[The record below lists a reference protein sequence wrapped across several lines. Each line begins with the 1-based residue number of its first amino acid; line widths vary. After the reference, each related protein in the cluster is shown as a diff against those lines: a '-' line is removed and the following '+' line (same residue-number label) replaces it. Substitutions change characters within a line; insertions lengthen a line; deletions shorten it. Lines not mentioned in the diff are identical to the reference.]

1 MNRLGRKL
9 MAALTLSLVYAAWP
23 AVAET
28 LKLPTLAPI
37 LRNVTPGVVA
47 LSIKRRPTD
56 EEILLSGEP
65 PEEGRQ
71 VQAAASGVIFDA
83 QRGLIVTCAHLVAE
97 ADEIKVILSDGRE
110 TLAERIGTD
119 TQTDIAVLKT
129 AASELTSVKLGDSDR
144 LRVGDFVISVGN
156 PFGLG
161 QTISFG
167 VVSALRRS
175 GAPLE
180 GYDKLIQTD
189 ASMNPGDS
197 GGALVNLRGELVGI
211 DTAIAGGIM
220 GTNVGIGFA
229 LPVNLVRHIADE
241 LVLHGEVRRGHLGI
255 VFQDLD
261 AGIRAGMG
269 LASEQH
275 GVVVSMVSAG
285 SAAERA
291 GIVTGDVITD
301 INGAPVANILEARNK
316 LSLIKIGE
324 VAHVAVVRSA
334 KSLTIDAPLAPP
346 AARPISGEAMSM
358 GLIGAEFDLVSYFV
372 PVAGAQ
378 VVSVQTDSE
387 AWNAGLREGDIIR
400 SLNNEAVTSPGQLL
414 TMVKTDPDRL
424 LFNVIR
430 NGSGMFL
437 TVPAAP
443 IR

>member
-1 MNRLGRKL
+1 MHYLGRKL
-9 MAALTLSLVYAAWP
+9 MAALTLSLMCAASP
-23 AVAET
+23 AVADT

-37 LRNVTPGVVA
+37 LRKVTPGVVA

-56 EEILLSGEP
+56 EEVLLSGEP

-110 TLAERIGTD
+110 TLAERIGAD
-119 TQTDIAVLKT
+119 TQTDIAVLKIAAPNLT
-129 AASELTSVKLGDSDR
+129 ALKLGNSD
-144 LRVGDFVISVGN
+144 LLTAGDFVISVGN

-161 QTISFG
+161 QSVSFG
-167 VVSALRRS
+167 VVSALRLS
-175 GAPLE
+175 GAPVE

-211 DTAIAGGIM
+211 DTAIAGITGA
-220 GTNVGIGFA
+220 NVGIGFA
-229 LPVNLVRHIADE
+229 LPINMVRHIADE
-241 LVLHGEVRRGHLGI
+241 LVLHGEIRRGHLGI

-261 AGIRAGMG
+261 AGIRAGLG
-269 LASEQH
+269 LGSEQH

-291 GIVTGDVITD
+291 GIETGDVITG
-301 INGAPVANILEARNK
+301 INGVPVANILEARNK
-316 LSLIKIGE
+316 LSLVKVGE
-324 VAHVAVVRSA
+324 VAHVAVVRST

-346 AARPISGEAMSM
+346 AARPISGEAMSI
-358 GLIGAEFDLVSYFV
+358 GLRGAEFDVVSYFV

-400 SLNNEAVTSPGQLL
+400 SLNNEAVASPGQLL

-430 NGSGMFL
+430 NGSGVFI

>member
-1 MNRLGRKL
+1 MNYIGRKL
-9 MAALTLSLVYAAWP
+9 MAALTLSLACTALP

-28 LKLPTLAPI
+28 LKLTTLEPI

-56 EEILLSGEP
+56 EEVLLSGEP
-65 PEEGRQ
+65 PQEGRQ
-71 VQAAASGVIFDA
+71 VQSAASGVIFDA
-83 QRGLIVTCAHLVAE
+83 QGGLIVTCAHLVAE

-110 TLAERIGTD
+110 TLAERIGMD
-119 TQTDIAVLKT
+119 AETDIAVLKIS
-129 AASELTSVKLGDSDR
+129 ASKLTSMKLGDSDL
-144 LRVGDFVISVGN
+144 LRVGDFVISVWN
-156 PFGLG
+156 PFGLV

-197 GGALVNLRGELVGI
+197 GGALVNLRGELVGV
-211 DTAIAGGIM
+211 DTAIAGIT

-261 AGIRAGMG
+261 ADIRVG
-269 LASEQH
+269 LGLGSEQH

-301 INGAPVANILEARNK
+301 INGAPVANILEARSK

-334 KSLTIDAPLAPP
+334 KNFTIDAPLAPP
-346 AARPISGEAMSM
+346 APRPISGEAMST
-358 GLIGAEFDLVSYFV
+358 GLRGAEFDSVSYFV

-414 TMVKTDPDRL
+414 TMVKTAPERL
-424 LFNVIR
+424 LFNLIR

-437 TVPAAP
+437 TVPAAS

>member
-1 MNRLGRKL
+1 MNYLGRKL
-9 MAALTLSLVYAAWP
+9 IVALTLSLVCAARP

-37 LRNVTPGVVA
+37 LRKVTPGVVA

-71 VQAAASGVIFDA
+71 VQAAASAVIFDA
-83 QRGLIVTCAHLVAE
+83 QGGLIVTCAHLVVE

-110 TLAERIGTD
+110 TLAERIGAD
-119 TQTDIAVLKT
+119 TQTDIAVLKISASNLT
-129 AASELTSVKLGDSDR
+129 AVKLGDSDR

-180 GYDKLIQTD
+180 GYGKLIQTD

-211 DTAIAGGIM
+211 DTAIAGM
-220 GTNVGIGFA
+220 TGTSVGIGFA

-261 AGIRAGMG
+261 AGIRAGLG

-275 GVVVSMVSAG
+275 GVVVAMVSAG

-301 INGAPVANILEARNK
+301 INGAPVTNILEARNK

-358 GLIGAEFDLVSYFV
+358 GLRGAEFDAVSYFV
-372 PVAGAQ
+372 PVAGAE
-378 VVSVQTDSE
+378 VVSVETDSE